1 VEERGA
7 ELTVPRGSERILFVD
22 DEEMLVEMGKR
33 MLEGL
38 GYTVTAAMSSSEA
51 LELFQRD
58 PARFDLVVTDQT
70 MPEMTGLELS
80 QQLLSV
86 RDDIPVILSTG
97 FSHLVDADTA
107 EAAGIRAFVM
117 KPLTRSELARTIRS
131 VLDGKTLNQ

>member
-1 VEERGA
+1 
-7 ELTVPRGSERILFVD
+7 
-22 DEEMLVEMGKR
+22 
-33 MLEGL
+33 
-38 GYTVTAAMSSSEA
+38 MSSSEA